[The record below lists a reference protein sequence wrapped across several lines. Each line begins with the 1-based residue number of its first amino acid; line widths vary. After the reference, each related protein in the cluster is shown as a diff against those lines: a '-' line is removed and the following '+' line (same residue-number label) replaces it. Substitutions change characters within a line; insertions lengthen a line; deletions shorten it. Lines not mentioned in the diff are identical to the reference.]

1 MQEPSIPR
9 PSREHP
15 MTFKQSRAYHPRTF
29 KISRASRPRAV
40 KRARAYRQEQD
51 SDNSDL
57 PNTVIL
63 SCNLRLTVKRVLLVD
78 SLEAVNEIKK
88 TNRSFVETMKSV
100 RQQTVPLF
108 KQPHLLHTVICFI
121 MMMSFFGVSYGLYMW
136 LPEMFNTMSKF
147 SELHPEESGS
157 ICVAYTKSGNATN
170 NIIYDGFLSKLN
182 ETYSS
187 GSSLSAG
194 NHSTEECSSVVNPET
209 FQNTLVVGGVSAVL
223 FLLYGFII
231 DYIGKRNVLWL
242 TLLGASGSGI
252 ALDFVSSSVAVVG
265 FSCLVVSLLFTC
277 ISVLSAFIVDI
288 FPTHLRGMAVS
299 LSLMIGRIG
308 IVAGSFVVGTLLEV
322 NCFSTFFLL
331 GGIPLAQ
338 PNGGIYIRQ
347 VTLCALKA
355 RNKGG
360 GKVLG
365 ISIF

>member
-1 MQEPSIPR
+1 M
-9 PSREHP
+9 
-15 MTFKQSRAYHPRTF
+15 
-29 KISRASRPRAV
+29 
-40 KRARAYRQEQD
+40 
-51 SDNSDL
+51 
-57 PNTVIL
+57 IL
-63 SCNLRLTVKRVLLVD
+63 R
-78 SLEAVNEIKK
+78 
-88 TNRSFVETMKSV
+88 
-100 RQQTVPLF
+100 
-108 KQPHLLHTVICFI
+108 
-121 MMMSFFGVSYGLYMW
+121 SYGLYMW

-147 SELHPEESGS
+147 SELHPDESGS

-170 NIIYDGFLSKLN
+170 NIILYDGFLSKLN

-288 FPTHLRGMAVS
+288 FPTHLRSVNTPYFTGTPRITMTSIRRKYS
-299 LSLMIGRIG
+299 LYDSHSKYKSPTSHQQWSPHTKHCFYLHYTNASL
-308 IVAGSFVVGTLLEV
+308 ADPLLGTLA
-322 NCFSTFFLL
+322 NSRARQPTP
-331 GGIPLAQ
+331 GQASPL
-338 PNGGIYIRQ
+338 N
-347 VTLCALKA
+347 
-355 RNKGG
+355 
-360 GKVLG
+360 
-365 ISIF
+365 